1 LNLPSSPDLIRFDEF
16 MSMALYGPAGF
27 YSSGGHAGRRG
38 DFITSPEVG
47 PLFGAVLARRIDAE
61 WRRQGEP
68 DVFDV
73 IEVGAG
79 PGTLARSIAAARS
92 AVAQAGALRYT
103 GVETSSSQRTL
114 HPEGITSVESMP
126 SRVRNGMVVANE
138 LLDNLPFR
146 LAVWDDG
153 WREAYVTERGG
164 KWVEVLLP
172 FDVLPPSL
180 PVSGVPHGA
189 RAPVQDAAASWVQ
202 DALALLDDGCVL
214 VFDYC
219 VGVTAELALRP
230 WREWLRTY
238 RQQQR
243 GVHYLNQPGTQDI
256 TTEVCVDQLILAA
269 GEPDSVRSQAQWLS
283 VWGIDELVAEGRQW
297 WEEKSSAPD
306 LRAMTGRSRVREAEA
321 LCDPS
326 GLGTFT
332 VLEWTTTRS

>member
-1 LNLPSSPDLIRFDEF
+1 
-16 MSMALYGPAGF
+16 MALYGPSGF
-27 YSSGGHAGRRG
+27 YSSGGQAGRRG
-38 DFITSPEVG
+38 DFLTSPEVG

-61 WRRQGEP
+61 WHRQGTP
-68 DVFDV
+68 PVFDV

-79 PGTLARSIAAARS
+79 PGTLARSIAAARGAAS
-92 AVAQAGALRYT
+92 RAGALRYT
-103 GVETSSSQRTL
+103 CVETSSAQRAR
-114 HPEGITSVESMP
+114 HPEGVVSVDAMP
-126 SRVRNGMVVANE
+126 QSVAHGMVVANE

-153 WREAYVTERGG
+153 WREAYVTDRGG

-172 FDVLPPSL
+172 FDVSPTSL
-180 PVSGVPHGA
+180 PISGVPHGA
-189 RAPVQDAAASWVQ
+189 RAPVQDAAGVWVR
-202 DALALLDDGCVL
+202 DALGLLDEGCVV

-243 GVHYLNQPGTQDI
+243 GAHYLAEPGSQDI
-256 TTEVCVDQLILAA
+256 TAEVCVDQLIRAA
-269 GEPDSVRSQAQWLS
+269 GEPDNVRSQAQWLS
-283 VWGIDELVAEGRQW
+283 VWGIDELVTEGRQW

-321 LCDPS
+321 LMDPA
-326 GLGTFT
+326 GLGSFT
-332 VLEWTTTRS
+332 VLEWNTPRR